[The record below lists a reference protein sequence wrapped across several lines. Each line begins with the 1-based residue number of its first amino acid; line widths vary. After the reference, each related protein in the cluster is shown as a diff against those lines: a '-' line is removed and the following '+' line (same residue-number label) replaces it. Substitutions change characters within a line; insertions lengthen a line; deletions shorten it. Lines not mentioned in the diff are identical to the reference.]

1 MKGFSF
7 RRLVNYARYHYVSQ
21 KRLYLHNVLL
31 MLGVP
36 MFFSLI
42 SRDIGA
48 ATGMSMAIYLA
59 GALAISRLLVL
70 PMRGRGSKVLES
82 VVPISKGERM
92 TFMLLNS
99 IVLYPLAAMLIA
111 TVAVLLSWPFCYLVE
126 GNTLGNTLLY
136 DLYDVYYLDY
146 YIYILV
152 QIIISATLLINLL
165 ARRSL
170 LLAYVIA
177 FCGFMVVMIS
187 LGHLGIYFANSY
199 DNVQIDII
207 EVAGETVEAVAI
219 TIYTLIPVVLYA
231 LSYWVLRRRQ
241 MKW

>member
-36 MFFSLI
+36 MFFGLI
-42 SRDIGA
+42 SREIGA
-48 ATGMSMAIYLA
+48 VTGMSMAIYIA
-59 GALAISRLLVL
+59 GALGISRLMVL
-70 PMRGRGSKVLES
+70 PMRGRGTKVLES

-99 IVLYPLAAMLIA
+99 IVLYPIVAMLIA
-111 TVAVLLSWPFCYLVE
+111 TVAVILSWPFCFRFE
-126 GNTLGNTLLY
+126 GDTLCNTLLSG
-136 DLYDVYYLDY
+136 LYELYYLNY
-146 YIYILV
+146 YTYILV

-177 FCGFMVVMIS
+177 FCGFMAVMIL
-187 LGHLGIYFANSY
+187 LGHLGVYFANYY
-199 DNVQIDII
+199 DAVQFNI
-207 EVAGETVEAVAI
+207 ELEVDTVKKVAM

-231 LSYWVLRRRQ
+231 LSYWVLKRRQ

>member
-36 MFFSLI
+36 MFFGLI
-42 SRDIGA
+42 SREIGA
-48 ATGMSMAIYLA
+48 VTGMSMAIYIA
-59 GALAISRLLVL
+59 GALGISRLMVL
-70 PMRGRGSKVLES
+70 PMRGRGTKVLES

-92 TFMLLNS
+92 TF
-99 IVLYPLAAMLIA
+99 VLYPIVAMLIA
-111 TVAVLLSWPFCYLVE
+111 TVAVILSWPFCCRFE
-126 GNTLGNTLLY
+126 GDTLCNTLLSG
-136 DLYDVYYLDY
+136 LYELYYLNY
-146 YIYILV
+146 YTYILV

-177 FCGFMVVMIS
+177 FCGFMAVMIL
-187 LGHLGIYFANSY
+187 LGHLGVYFANYY
-199 DNVQIDII
+199 DAVQFNI
-207 EVAGETVEAVAI
+207 ELEVDTVKMVAM

-231 LSYWVLRRRQ
+231 LSYWVLKRRQ